1 MCFIK
6 NHFKS
11 QFMKAT
17 STLLII
23 FLLIFSACNKENVVE
38 DEYLRLKNAGLDIQ
52 LDLSFSGQPD
62 WTAPKV
68 ACTPEGLISLPG
80 KIWIS
85 GSTELLGAFDNTKSY
100 MLTTSCELIDV
111 NTLKE
116 NFEGKIYT
124 SDGDYFNAGGVVL
137 VDISNSLSTFNA
149 PVIGNL
155 KVNDGIGKFEGVS
168 GSIILS
174 GTVDFTDATMVWN
187 GDGLFAYK

>member
-1 MCFIK
+1 
-6 NHFKS
+6 
-11 QFMKAT
+11 MKAI
-17 STLLII
+17 SNLLII

-52 LDLSFSGQPD
+52 LDLSFSGKPD

-68 ACTPEGLISLPG
+68 ACTPGDMILLPG

-85 GSTELLGAFDNTKSY
+85 GSTELLGTFDNTKSY
-100 MLTTSCELIDV
+100 MTTTACELIDA

-116 NFEGKIYT
+116 NFEGKIFT
-124 SDGDYFNAGGVVL
+124 RDGDYFNASGIVL
-137 VDISNSLSTFNA
+137 VDISNSTSTLNA

-155 KVNDGIGKFEGVS
+155 KVNDGSGKFEGVS

-174 GTVDFTDATMVWN
+174 GTVDLTSVTMVWS